1 MLIWVHVQFKIHYI
15 QIYKKEDKQ
24 QLIDNLEKWD
34 CNLGDGNFDL
44 IKCSSVYCKMDC
56 KVLMVGYEV
65 FRTWISNWT
74 DLNVDNYKTFQ
85 SLTSSFML
93 KGG

>member
-1 MLIWVHVQFKIHYI
+1 
-15 QIYKKEDKQ
+15 
-24 QLIDNLEKWD
+24 
-34 CNLGDGNFDL
+34 
-44 IKCSSVYCKMDC
+44 MDC